1 MGRGTTPLSMS
12 VFNFLWNMMHVAS
25 SHHRDA
31 RLGGRTVMFLPGI
44 LFGRV
49 DGLPSLFLPLHP
61 FPTIRRI
68 VNLLAPRPG
77 WVGWVCV
84 LALGVTVKGG

>member
-1 MGRGTTPLSMS
+1 
-12 VFNFLWNMMHVAS
+12 
-25 SHHRDA
+25 
-31 RLGGRTVMFLPGI
+31 MFLPAI
-44 LFGRV
+44 LFFGG

-68 VNLLAPRPG
+68 VNFLAPRPG

-84 LALGVTVKGG
+84 LAMEVAVKGGQRHLLVLRCWWMGLRREIKPS